1 MRKELVVLLICGI
14 TFCGIISCAE
24 DNEVKIINRVSVSA
38 DAESVNEDVG
48 TVMLRVFLDTPNAT
62 GENINVI
69 YAASGNVTVIS
80 DYEKLVELI
89 TIPVDESE
97 AFIELKIVD
106 DNESEIEE
114 SFAISLASTNLPEG
128 YGLGENTFIFTI
140 VDND

>member
-1 MRKELVVLLICGI
+1 MKKRLVVLLICGI

-38 DAESVNEDVG
+38 DVESVNEDVG
-48 TVMLRVFLDTPNAT
+48 TVMLRVFLDTPTT

-80 DYEKLVELI
+80 DYEKLIGLI
-89 TIPVDESE
+89 TIPADESE

-106 DNESEIEE
+106 DNESEIDE

-128 YGLGENTFIFTI
+128 YVLGESIYIFTI

>member
-1 MRKELVVLLICGI
+1 MKKRLVVLLICGI

-24 DNEVKIINRVSVSA
+24 DNEVKIINRVSISA
-38 DAESVNEDVG
+38 DVESVNEDVG
-48 TVMLRVFLDTPNAT
+48 TVMLRVFLDTPTT

-80 DYEKLVELI
+80 DYEKLIGLI
-89 TIPVDESE
+89 TIPADESE

-106 DNESEIEE
+106 DNESEIDE

-128 YGLGENTFIFTI
+128 YVLGESIYIFTI

>member
-1 MRKELVVLLICGI
+1 MKKRLVVLLICGI

-24 DNEVKIINRVSVSA
+24 DNEVKIINRVSISA
-38 DAESVNEDVG
+38 DVESVNEDVG
-48 TVMLRVFLDTPNAT
+48 TVMLRVFLDTPAT

-80 DYEKLVELI
+80 DYEKLIGLI
-89 TIPVDESE
+89 TIPADESE

-106 DNESEIEE
+106 DNESEIDE

-128 YGLGENTFIFTI
+128 YVLGESIYIFTI

>member
-1 MRKELVVLLICGI
+1 LICGV

-38 DAESVNEDVG
+38 DVESVNEDVG
-48 TVMLRVFLDTPNAT
+48 TVMLRVFLDTPTT

-80 DYEKLVELI
+80 DYEKLIGLI
-89 TIPVDESE
+89 TIPADESE

-106 DNESEIEE
+106 DNESEIDE

-128 YGLGENTFIFTI
+128 YVLGESIYIFTI

>member
-1 MRKELVVLLICGI
+1 MKKRLVVLLICGV

-38 DAESVNEDVG
+38 DVESVNEDVG
-48 TVMLRVFLDTPNAT
+48 TVMLRVFLDTPTT

-80 DYEKLVELI
+80 DYEKLIGLI
-89 TIPVDESE
+89 TIPADESE

-106 DNESEIEE
+106 DNESEIDE

-128 YGLGENTFIFTI
+128 YVLGESIYIFKI

>member
-1 MRKELVVLLICGI
+1 MKKRLVVLLICGV

-38 DAESVNEDVG
+38 DVESVNEDVG
-48 TVMLRVFLDTPNAT
+48 TVMLRVFLDTPTT

-80 DYEKLVELI
+80 DYEKLIGLI
-89 TIPVDESE
+89 TIPADESE

-106 DNESEIEE
+106 DNESEIDE

-128 YGLGENTFIFTI
+128 YVLGESIYIFTI